1 MDKMLAFSKGIPP
14 MEFLP
19 PVVEE
24 KSDETFQAFD
34 PLFKYVF
41 GTDPVTGNPVGDLSV
56 YLGKDANPDIKMF
69 IENML
74 MQPNQGVQSQLSMP
88 TDVINQFNTLSDDD
102 FARFSRNH
110 DETREEYA
118 DRIRS
123 FLASERLERAK
134 NAERAKLKQEFDD
147 IIKSSK

>member
-1 MDKMLAFSKGIPP
+1 MDKVLAFSKGNPP

-24 KSDETFQAFD
+24 KSPDTHESYD

-41 GTDPVTGNPVGDLSV
+41 GTDPVTGNPVGDLAV

-74 MQPNQGVQSQLSMP
+74 MQPNLGAQSQLSMP
-88 TDVINQFNTLSDDD
+88 NDVINEFNTLSDDD

-123 FLASERLERAK
+123 FLANERLERVK
-134 NAERAKLKQEFDD
+134 QRERDKLKKEFDD

>member
-1 MDKMLAFSKGIPP
+1 MDKMLAFSKGNPP
-14 MEFLP
+14 LEFLP

-24 KSDETFQAFD
+24 KSVDTHQAYD
-34 PLFKYVF
+34 PLFNYVF

-56 YLGKDANPDIKMF
+56 YLGPDANPEIKMF

-74 MQPNQGVQSQLSMP
+74 MQPNQGAQSQLSMP
-88 TDVINQFNTLSDDD
+88 NDVVNEFNTLSDDD

-123 FLASERLERAK
+123 FLANERLERAK
-134 NAERAKLKQEFDD
+134 SVERARLKKEFDD
-147 IIKSSK
+147 ITAKYK